1 MIIKLKLGPI
11 FKRPSIV
18 IIVLFPTRN
27 LTNLTFSEKDRWTK
41 GQMDKRTF
49 PEKDRFTNGH
59 ERTDIQESKT
69 T

>member
-1 MIIKLKLGPI
+1 MD
-11 FKRPSIV
+11 KR
-18 IIVLFPTRN
+18 TDGQ
-27 LTNLTFSEKDRWTK
+27 KDRWTK